1 MKHSFWLF
9 ANTIYVNDQYLCN
22 ISKKK
27 KKSFI
32 LVFSILVK
40 TSLAY
45 LHLPDDWT
53 DLDHESFYS
62 KKKRKKWN
70 WISTIGFHV
79 KSEPFWFVSQVSLL
93 TGTIMEEDPS
103 SAVLLSWE
111 NGLVLRLRQC
121 SILFFF
127 FFK

>member
-1 MKHSFWLF
+1 M
-9 ANTIYVNDQYLCN
+9 IN
-22 ISKKK
+22 ICVTSLKKK

-62 KKKRKKWN
+62 KKIKNKKKMKLN
-70 WISTIGFHV
+70 QFHV

-103 SAVLLSWE
+103 SAALLSWE
-111 NGLVLRLRQC
+111 NGLVLRLGQC

-127 FFK
+127 FEEWFK